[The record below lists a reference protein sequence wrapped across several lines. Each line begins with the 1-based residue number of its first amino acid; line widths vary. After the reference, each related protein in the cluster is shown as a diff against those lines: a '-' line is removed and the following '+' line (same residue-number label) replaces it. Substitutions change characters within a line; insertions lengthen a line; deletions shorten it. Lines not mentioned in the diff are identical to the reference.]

1 MGVDNDK
8 LIDLLATTLKDLP
21 KQTFEVA
28 WTNQDYEFCRIYQ
41 EDRQQ
46 VDGGTSIKRNVML
59 NPSGNAAYRRLF
71 DTDQPTV
78 GNVQHE
84 IDVPWTQIGT
94 NYSWDVVEILRNK
107 NSAKGYINLME
118 SRRTDGLWSL
128 ADLIEERGWKTPT
141 SSTDKLYPYGVS
153 YYLNMLAAGGTTAG
167 FNGQTIRYQD
177 GSTGTVCAGIDASTE
192 SKWRN
197 YAATYNKVDNA
208 LLRTLRRAILA
219 TRFRPPL
226 FIKSPGDD
234 AVGTRRMYANLD
246 INVEL
251 QDLADKRD
259 DSSQP
264 KDLAG
269 KSLIDIEGTCYFNRI
284 PVQYIPNLDDVDY
297 DPIYTVDFKKFVPFV
312 QEGFW
317 MEEGKP
323 MTDRLQHTTF
333 TVFLD
338 GSHNNLCLNRR
349 TAGFVVHKPIPA

>member
-1 MGVDNDK
+1 MGIDNDK
-8 LIDLLATTLKDLP
+8 LIDLVATTLKDLP

-28 WTNQDYEFCRIYQ
+28 WTNQNYEFCRIYQ

-46 VDGGTSIKRNVML
+46 VDGGTSIQRNVML
-59 NPSGNAAYRRLF
+59 DQSGNASYRKLF
-71 DTDQPTV
+71 DVDQPSV
-78 GNVQHE
+78 ANVQRQ

-94 NYSWDVVEILRNK
+94 NYSWDIVEILRNK
-107 NSAKGYINLME
+107 NTAKGYINLME

-128 ADLIEERGWKTPT
+128 ADLIEDRGWKTPT
-141 SSTDKLYPYGVS
+141 NATDKLFPYGIP
-153 YYLNMLAAGGTTAG
+153 YYLNMLDAGSTAAG
-167 FNGQTIRYQD
+167 FNGKTIRYQD
-177 GSTGTVCAGIDASTE
+177 ATTGTVCAGIDGSVE

-197 YAATYNKVDNA
+197 YAGTYVKVDNA

-226 FIKSPGDD
+226 FINSPGNDE
-234 AVGTRRMYANLD
+234 VGTRRMYANLD

-259 DSSQP
+259 DATQP

-269 KSLIDIEGTCYFNRI
+269 KSLIDVEGTVYFNRI
-284 PVQYIPNLDDVDY
+284 PVQYIPNLDGVAY
-297 DPIYTVDFKKFVPFV
+297 NPIYTVDFKKFIPFV

-317 MEEGKP
+317 MEESKP
-323 MTDRLQHTTF
+323 MTDRLQHTTI
-333 TVFLD
+333 TVYLD

-349 TAGFVVHKPIPA
+349 TAGFVVHNPIPA